1 MSIGWLTCIPAV
13 LLPHSLCRFTTANAP
28 ANRQMPIALVVS
40 CKAKKIKKIHSLENL
55 IVLRMKIIID
65 TCILYED
72 FRLTKTKMRE
82 LCEIAKMTGDTVLLP
97 KVVIEETKNKYHEM
111 LIAARNKISK
121 DLSDVKRLTDSIHT
135 TTFDSG
141 YVEKEFAN
149 YLLAFDAQMLKLGIK
164 SIPVPDISHETL
176 MMKAILK
183 KKPFSESGNGYRD
196 ALIWESIKN
205 FYIDLKSSSDLPI
218 VFITSNPTDF
228 CEKGSI
234 HPDLQSEL
242 KELDL
247 AIDKVI
253 FMNSIEDFI
262 NRFYRDKLEIL
273 DLKMK
278 FIEGS
283 TETDSLKIEIEK
295 DVFKFLEF
303 RSFDIEELPLPQEY
317 ENPTVSSI
325 YEDYEYT
332 FKEFKKL
339 SDSEIIISLT
349 IEVTCELDV
358 FIFKSDYLVMDED
371 TAPTIWDSDWNNHYF
386 ACSTETKIE
395 LDISLTIDKD
405 TYEIISNDIDLVN

>member
-1 MSIGWLTCIPAV
+1 
-13 LLPHSLCRFTTANAP
+13 
-28 ANRQMPIALVVS
+28 
-40 CKAKKIKKIHSLENL
+40 
-55 IVLRMKIIID
+55 MKIIID

-135 TTFDSG
+135 TTFDSD
-141 YVEKEFAN
+141 YVENEFAN

-196 ALIWESIKN
+196 ALIWESIKK
-205 FYIDLKSSSDLPI
+205 FYIELESDSDLPI
-218 VFITSNPTDF
+218 VFITANPADF

-242 KELDL
+242 KELGL

-253 FMNSIEDFI
+253 FINSIEDFI

-273 DLKMK
+273 DLKLK

-303 RSFDIEELPLPQEY
+303 RSFDPEDLPLPQEY
-317 ENPTVSSI
+317 ENPTVSGI

-339 SDSEIIISLT
+339 SDSEIIISLK

-358 FIFKSDYLVMDED
+358 FIFKSDYLVLDED

-405 TYEIISNDIDLVN
+405 TYEIISNDIDLAN

>member
-1 MSIGWLTCIPAV
+1 
-13 LLPHSLCRFTTANAP
+13 
-28 ANRQMPIALVVS
+28 
-40 CKAKKIKKIHSLENL
+40 
-55 IVLRMKIIID
+55 MKIIID

-317 ENPTVSSI
+317 ENPTVSGI

>member
-1 MSIGWLTCIPAV
+1 MLA
-13 LLPHSLCRFTTANAP
+13 A
-28 ANRQMPIALVVS
+28 RQ
-40 CKAKKIKKIHSLENL
+40 KKIRQIDSLQNL

-135 TTFDSG
+135 TTFDSD
-141 YVEKEFAN
+141 YVENEFAN

-196 ALIWESIKN
+196 ALIWESIKK
-205 FYIDLKSSSDLPI
+205 FYIELESDSDLPI
-218 VFITSNPTDF
+218 VFITANPADF

-242 KELDL
+242 KELGL

-253 FMNSIEDFI
+253 FINSIEDFI

-273 DLKMK
+273 DLKLK

-303 RSFDIEELPLPQEY
+303 RSFDPEDLPLPQEY
-317 ENPTVSSI
+317 ENPTVSGI

-339 SDSEIIISLT
+339 SDSEIIISLK

-358 FIFKSDYLVMDED
+358 FIFKSDYLVLDED

-405 TYEIISNDIDLVN
+405 TYEIISNDIDLAN